1 MLFAFEVYVLS
12 IDYFE
17 GETLLPAN
25 FGNHP
30 NVVGKL
36 TGQEKKASFRF
47 AVVGDTKSIGT
58 FERIAEELRTVPL
71 DFAVLLG
78 DVAYDGT
85 EAYHR
90 WLRAEIKTIS
100 PCGGGD
106 GQPGSCIRADHSG

>member
-1 MLFAFEVYVLS
+1 LKPRRLSSKLISSAWRIGCLAILAVLFAFEVYALS
-12 IDYFE
+12 INYFE
-17 GETLLPAN
+17 GGTPLPAN

-36 TGQEKKASFRF
+36 TGQEKKALFRF

-90 WLRAEIKTIS
+90 
-100 PCGGGD
+100 
-106 GQPGSCIRADHSG
+106 